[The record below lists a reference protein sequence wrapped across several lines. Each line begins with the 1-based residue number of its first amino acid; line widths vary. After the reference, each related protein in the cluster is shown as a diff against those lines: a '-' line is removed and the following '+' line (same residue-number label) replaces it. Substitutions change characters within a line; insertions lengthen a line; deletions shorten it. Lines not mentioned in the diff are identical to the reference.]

1 MTHLAD
7 HLAELTEFRDRDA
20 LDVTLVGAFHDLL
33 LPLSVA
39 VYRCVGEAGNQRWLV
54 RARMGTNDVV
64 ATADP
69 AWIDIDSLPR
79 VADHPAR
86 WEVFTGGRAVLR
98 PGAVHLGVFPV
109 DTGGDGVAV
118 LEIESANALDDAAQ
132 RLIRSV
138 LRIYCNFQA
147 LLDYSERDSLTGLLN
162 RKTFDAS
169 FLKATAEGGHS
180 PAFGGSDER
189 RAEQPLAAYWLG
201 VIDIDHFKRVNDRFG
216 HLIGDEVLLLLARL
230 MRNRFRVH
238 DRLYR
243 FGGEEF
249 VVLMRCESE
258 VCAAQAFERFRI
270 STQNYAF
277 PQVGCIT
284 VSIGFTAVTQGDTPS
299 AAFERA
305 DKAVYHAKGHGRN
318 QVCSHAALIASGDL
332 TDASKVSDVELF

>member
-20 LDVTLVGAFHDLL
+20 LDATLVGAFHDLL
-33 LPLSVA
+33 RPLSVA
-39 VYRCVGEAGNQRWLV
+39 VYRCVGEAGNQRWLA
-54 RARMGTNDVV
+54 RARMGANDVV
-64 ATADP
+64 ATADA
-69 AWIDIDSLPR
+69 AWTDIDSLPA
-79 VADHPAR
+79 VSQHPER

-98 PGAVHLGVFPV
+98 SGETHLGVFPV
-109 DTGGDGVAV
+109 NVGGDVGV
-118 LEIESANALDDAAQ
+118 LEFHSATALDDAAQ

-147 LLDYSERDSLTGLLN
+147 LLEYSERDSLTGLLN
-162 RKTFDAS
+162 RKTFDTS
-169 FLKATAEGGHS
+169 FLKATAESAQASPIGG
-180 PAFGGSDER
+180 AEER
-189 RAEQPLAAYWLG
+189 RTDPATGAHWLG
-201 VIDIDHFKRVNDRFG
+201 VIDIDHFKRVNDTFG

-249 VVLMRCESE
+249 VVLMRCESQAH
-258 VCAAQAFERFRI
+258 AAHAFERFRL
-270 STQNYAF
+270 STEAYSF
-277 PQVGCIT
+277 PQVGRIT

-318 QVCSHAALIASGDL
+318 QVCSHAALVASGHL
-332 TDASKVSDVELF
+332 TDGSKVGDVELF